1 MKKLFLTKMMLL
13 LCALIA
19 GSGSVWAEEVTTTYI
34 FTNRDWNA
42 TSNSQSADWTC
53 NTRAGGYSAAQGA
66 QITTCSTGANATSPI
81 SFTNIKKITVQYC
94 TNKSKG
100 SGDIKVKVGTGTEQ
114 SFDASYTSGTGTAL
128 KERNMKKTY
137 SNPSLEVIKT
147 ATQQMLALSDSTTGT
162 KFDTTQTTS
171 DMDGRSFDFDE
182 E

>member
-42 TSNSQSADWTC
+42 TSN
-53 NTRAGGYSAAQGA
+53 
-66 QITTCSTGANATSPI
+66 TCSTGANATSPI